1 MFVFIAK
8 SILVVVLIFAGGAIS
23 DNIESSWPMIAA
35 IAIALL
41 IAWTHKEES
50 YDETK

>member
-1 MFVFIAK
+1 MFVFLAK

-23 DNIESSWPMIAA
+23 DYIESNWPMVAA
-35 IAIALL
+35 IVVALL

-50 YDETK
+50 YS